1 MSLDDSWSPDFENM
15 SCHTLMT
22 HYVKYIVTEA
32 KMRGNSSSN
41 DSYSYLQID
50 KLDGAGEPLQLS
62 SGHNSPT
69 PQISKM
75 RSCIY
80 SCFTAAT
87 VRLGEYAADKQQY
100 LTKQQ
105 TGAPNRHRVRVL
117 RKRRDLEQ
125 QDPASRDI
133 VLDDKFS
140 KYLKRPRSNHPA
152 LAHEVEPIGEDEAE
166 EELHIVSQAT
176 TSTTDSLNPQEM
188 RQLGQGGRP
197 ASKEF

>member
-1 MSLDDSWSPDFENM
+1 MLQMSLDDSWSPDFENM

-41 DSYSYLQID
+41 DSYS
-50 KLDGAGEPLQLS
+50 
-62 SGHNSPT
+62 
-69 PQISKM
+69 
-75 RSCIY
+75 
-80 SCFTAAT
+80 
-87 VRLGEYAADKQQY
+87 LGEYAADKQQY